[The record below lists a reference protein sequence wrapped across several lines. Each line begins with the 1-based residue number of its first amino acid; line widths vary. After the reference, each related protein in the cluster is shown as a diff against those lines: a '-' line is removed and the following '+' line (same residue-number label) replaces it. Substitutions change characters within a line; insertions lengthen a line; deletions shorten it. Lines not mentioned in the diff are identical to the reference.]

1 MLDQVVVEKI
11 AIPDAPAIPGL
22 SFRGFSGEPDYAN
35 ILAVIEGS
43 KEADQLER
51 SDSLEDVTRYYSHL
65 NNCDPSKDMLFI
77 EVDEKVV
84 GYTRVEWFVN
94 SDGEWLGFNLAF
106 LLPEWRRKGLG
117 RVMLRFNERR
127 LGEIAAEQ
135 IKNGTLGADV
145 RRYFET
151 YADDGETGK
160 QALFHAEGYEAV
172 RYGFDMGRPLSDPVE
187 VTPLP
192 EGIEVRPA
200 QPEHTRAVWEAAEEA
215 FLDHWNSV
223 PGTETDYQR
232 FLTDPTLDP
241 SLWKVGWEGDQV
253 AGSVLNFVNAKENE
267 EYNRKR
273 GYTEGI
279 SVRRPWRKL
288 GLATALITRS
298 LKMFQ
303 EMGMTEAELAVDAQ
317 NLSGAL
323 RLYESV
329 GFRQTKQS
337 ATYRKELDIVAN
349 AQDQQ

>member
-1 MLDQVVVEKI
+1 MVEQAFVERI
-11 AIPDAPAIPGL
+11 TVPNAPAIPGL
-22 SFRGFSGEPDYAN
+22 SFRGFRGEQDYAN

-43 KEADQLER
+43 KQADQVER
-51 SDSLEDVTRYYSHL
+51 SDTLENVTQYYTHL
-65 NNCDPSKDMLFI
+65 NNCDLYKDMLFI
-77 EVDEKVV
+77 EVENKVV

-117 RVMLRFNERR
+117 KVMLRFNERR
-127 LGEIAAEQ
+127 LREIAAEQ
-135 IKNGTLGADV
+135 IRDGTLDADGV
-145 RRYFET
+145 RYFET
-151 YADDGETGK
+151 YADNGETGK
-160 QALFHAEGYEAV
+160 RALFLEEGYEAV
-172 RYGFDMGRPLSDPVE
+172 RYGFDMVRPLSDPVE

-200 QPEHTRAVWEAAEEA
+200 QPEHYRVIWEAAEEA

-232 FLTDPTLDP
+232 FLTYPNFDP
-241 SLWKVGWEGDQV
+241 SLWKVGWDGDQV
-253 AGSVLNFVNAKENE
+253 AGSVLNFVNADENE
-267 EYNRKR
+267 EYLRKR

-279 SVRRPWRKL
+279 SVRRPWRKR

-303 EMGMTEAELAVDAQ
+303 EMGMTEAALAVDAQ

-323 RLYESV
+323 WLYESV
-329 GFRQTKQS
+329 GFRQVKQS
-337 ATYRKELDIVAN
+337 ATYRKEVELN
-349 AQDQQ
+349 E

>member
-1 MLDQVVVEKI
+1 MVEQAFVERI
-11 AIPDAPAIPGL
+11 TVLGAPEIPGL

-35 ILAVIEGS
+35 ILAVIDGS
-43 KEADQLER
+43 KQADKVER
-51 SDSLEDVTRYYSHL
+51 SDTLEDVTRYYSHL
-65 NNCDPSKDMLFI
+65 NNCDPYKDMLFI
-77 EVDEKVV
+77 EVNDKVV

-94 SDGEWLGFNLAF
+94 SDGDWLGFNLAF
-106 LLPEWRRKGLG
+106 LQPEWRRKGLG

-127 LGEIAAEQ
+127 LREIAAEQ
-135 IKNGTLGADV
+135 IENGTLDAV
-145 RRYFET
+145 TARYFET
-151 YADDGETGK
+151 YVDDGEAGK
-160 QALFHAEGYEAV
+160 KALFLEEGYEAV
-172 RYGFDMGRPLSDPVE
+172 RYGFDMVRLLSEPVE

-200 QPEHTRAVWEAAEEA
+200 KPEHYRTIWDAAEEA

-223 PGTETDYQR
+223 PQTETDYQR
-232 FLTDPTLDP
+232 FLKSPNFDPG
-241 SLWKVGWEGDQV
+241 LWKVGWDGDQV
-253 AGSVLNFVNAKENE
+253 AGSVLNFVNANENE

-279 SVRRPWRKL
+279 SVRRPWRKR

-303 EMGMTEAELAVDAQ
+303 EMGMTEAALAVDAQ

-329 GFRQTKQS
+329 GFQQVKQS
-337 ATYRKELDIVAN
+337 ATYRKRVDFN
-349 AQDQQ
+349 G

>member
-1 MLDQVVVEKI
+1 MLDRSVVETI
-11 AIPDAPAIPGL
+11 VLPEAPAIFGL
-22 SFRGFSGEPDYAN
+22 IFRGFRGESDYAN

-43 KEADQLER
+43 KEADQVER

-65 NNCDPSKDMLFI
+65 NNCDPTKDMLFI
-77 EVDEKVV
+77 EVDNKVV

-117 RVMLRFNERR
+117 RVMLRFNEHR
-127 LGEIAAEQ
+127 LREISAEQ
-135 IKNGTLGADV
+135 IEDGTLAADV
-145 RRYFET
+145 HRYFET
-151 YADDGETGK
+151 YVDDGETGK

-172 RYGFDMGRPLSDPVE
+172 RYGFDMRRSLSDPVE

-192 EGIEVRPA
+192 EGIDVRPA
-200 QPEHTRAVWEAAEEA
+200 QPEHTRAIWEAAEEA

-223 PGTETDYQR
+223 PQTETDYQR
-232 FLTDPTLDP
+232 FLTDPTFDP

-253 AGSVLNFVNAKENE
+253 AGSVLNFVNARENE

-279 SVRRPWRKL
+279 SVRRPWRKR

-303 EMGMTEAELAVDAQ
+303 EMGMTEAALAVDAQ

-323 RLYESV
+323 QLYESV

-337 ATYRKELDIVAN
+337 TTYRKMVEFVAN
-349 AQDQQ
+349 A